1 MKKLVVLHNK
11 ISLAYF
17 ETKCI
22 KSFSYNT
29 GGSQFLITLMILK
42 VSGLLGRTKISAPN
56 KLFSPF
62 QHFVKRIKTFSSLWM
77 RILLPQILC
86 INESENFYM
95 KNIWGRALLLIS
107 ICDINQ
113 FIIVLY
119 DNERFQ
125 LHSEFKLLYFLYT
138 KMHKL
143 YTSITTSMQV
153 YWLVAIGQ
161 QGPNVLI
168 TTLTFV
174 LSYRKRIEF
183 VMCKNEQWNRAQ
195 VYTTFPTK
203 VSSKNLEKGNR

>member
-119 DNERFQ
+119 DNEIPNSSYYISCILRCTNCIRV
-125 LHSEFKLLYFLYT
+125 S
-138 KMHKL
+138 
-143 YTSITTSMQV
+143 
-153 YWLVAIGQ
+153 WLQYKFID
-161 QGPNVLI
+161 
-168 TTLTFV
+168 
-174 LSYRKRIEF
+174 
-183 VMCKNEQWNRAQ
+183 
-195 VYTTFPTK
+195 
-203 VSSKNLEKGNR
+203 

>member
-86 INESENFYM
+86 INELENFTWKIFEVEHYC
-95 KNIWGRALLLIS
+95 WFVFVIS
-107 ICDINQ
+107 IKFQFATKLNSKCEIIN
-113 FIIVLY
+113 F
-119 DNERFQ
+119 
-125 LHSEFKLLYFLYT
+125 
-138 KMHKL
+138 
-143 YTSITTSMQV
+143 
-153 YWLVAIGQ
+153 
-161 QGPNVLI
+161 
-168 TTLTFV
+168 
-174 LSYRKRIEF
+174 
-183 VMCKNEQWNRAQ
+183 
-195 VYTTFPTK
+195 
-203 VSSKNLEKGNR
+203 